1 MSERPDDPARAPG
14 PEAGR
19 TSPARGTADDV
30 GGRADGGGPADVG
43 GPVDEAAPEG
53 SLAGE
58 DRQLTPQST
67 ADRDTVDVDAAK
79 DGEPG

>member
-1 MSERPDDPARAPG
+1 
-14 PEAGR
+14 
-19 TSPARGTADDV
+19 V
-30 GGRADGGGPADVG
+30 DGGGPADVG
-43 GPVDEAAPEG
+43 GPADEGAPEG

>member
-1 MSERPDDPARAPG
+1 
-14 PEAGR
+14 
-19 TSPARGTADDV
+19 V
-30 GGRADGGGPADVG
+30 DGGGPADVG
-43 GPVDEAAPEG
+43 GAADVGGPADEGAPEG

>member
-1 MSERPDDPARAPG
+1 MSERQDDPPRDPG
-14 PEAGR
+14 PEG
-19 TSPARGTADDV
+19 
-30 GGRADGGGPADVG
+30 
-43 GPVDEAAPEG
+43 APEG